1 MRHYDLPPLAQ
12 LEAFEASARHLSFTK
27 AADELA
33 LTQSAVSRQI
43 AALEEHY
50 ALPLFRRLH
59 RALRLTDDGQH
70 LYRAVAEVLSR
81 LHDASLELKR
91 ERRVKTVVVTTT
103 PGFAGLWLIPHLPG
117 FTARRPDVDVRISA
131 GYELVNLNRDG
142 VDLAIR
148 YTDAEHAGTSAQRL
162 FGDVVFPVCS
172 PKLARD
178 PARPL
183 KQPQDLRL
191 HTLLVQHEHEG
202 TDPLQDW
209 TIWLRA
215 MKLDGLKPASTV
227 RFSMYDQLIQ
237 AAVSGQGVALGRSPL
252 IDDLLRQRKLVM
264 PFETTVVSPR
274 SYHLVQ
280 SATAARKS
288 EVQEFVAWLRE
299 QIERDIAPAANAPR
313 RGALTNPLPRSGAL
327 TDPMPRSGA
336 STTPLPRSGA
346 AAKRTPPTA
355 RAPGSRARAGRART

>member
-1 MRHYDLPPLAQ
+1 
-12 LEAFEASARHLSFTK
+12 
-27 AADELA
+27 
-33 LTQSAVSRQI
+33 
-43 AALEEHY
+43 
-50 ALPLFRRLH
+50 
-59 RALRLTDDGQH
+59 
-70 LYRAVAEVLSR
+70 
-81 LHDASLELKR
+81 
-91 ERRVKTVVVTTT
+91 
-103 PGFAGLWLIPHLPG
+103 
-117 FTARRPDVDVRISA
+117 
-131 GYELVNLNRDG
+131 
-142 VDLAIR
+142 
-148 YTDAEHAGTSAQRL
+148 
-162 FGDVVFPVCS
+162 
-172 PKLARD
+172 
-178 PARPL
+178 
-183 KQPQDLRL
+183 
-191 HTLLVQHEHEG
+191 
-202 TDPLQDW
+202 LQDW

-299 QIERDIAPAANAPR
+299 QIERDIAPAANAPH
-313 RGALTNPLPRSGAL
+313 SGAL
-327 TDPMPRSGA
+327 TSPMPRSGA
-336 STTPLPRSGA
+336 STDPMPRSGA